1 MNRERRTL
9 RGLSGREWSLL
20 IEAGL
25 LLAGASAAIALLP
38 FARVGRLASG
48 RDAALMPP
56 DEAAVIAEFRWAIT
70 AVARRVPFRAKC
82 FEQGLAAQWM
92 LRRRGIAS
100 TLFYGIARD
109 RDRALSA
116 HVWVRSGAFDVVG
129 CDNIADFATVAQFPA
144 AQPDTQ
150 PQTSRP
156 PSIR

>member
-1 MNRERRTL
+1 M
-9 RGLSGREWSLL
+9 
-20 IEAGL
+20 
-25 LLAGASAAIALLP
+25 LP

-48 RDAALMPP
+48 KGAALAPP
-56 DEAAVIAEFRWAIT
+56 DEASMIAEFRWAIT

-82 FEQGLAAQWM
+82 FEQGLTAQWM

-144 AQPDTQ
+144 ARSDTP

-156 PSIR
+156 LPSDRPGGTGQALRHGARWPRSRVGPEAPEDCR

>member
-1 MNRERRTL
+1 MNRKRRTL
-9 RGLSGREWSLL
+9 RRLSGRQWSLL

-25 LLAGASAAIALLP
+25 LLAAASAAIALLP

-48 RDAALMPP
+48 KNVALVPRG
-56 DEAAVIAEFRWAIT
+56 EATEIAELRWAIT

-82 FEQGLAAQWM
+82 FEQGMAAQWM

-109 RDRALSA
+109 RDRPLSA
-116 HVWVRSGAFDVVG
+116 HVWVRAGAFDVVG
-129 CDNIADFATVAQFPA
+129 CDNIADFVTVAQFPA
-144 AQPDTQ
+144 NQPGAAT
-150 PQTSRP
+150 QTSRP